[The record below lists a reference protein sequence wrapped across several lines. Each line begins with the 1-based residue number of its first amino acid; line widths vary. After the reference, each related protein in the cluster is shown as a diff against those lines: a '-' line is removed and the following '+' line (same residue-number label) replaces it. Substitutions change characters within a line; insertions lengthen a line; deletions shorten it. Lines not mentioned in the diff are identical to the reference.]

1 MHSFKTKKTII
12 IIKIKIKICDTKFYN
27 LKLLGN
33 PNTLYASQ
41 ISSFQA
47 PSPEKCSYRKL
58 LQLKK
63 PSLLSLQKL
72 KISLIWSIFTLF
84 KVFFSRT
91 MVKKWGKNAYTQI
104 LKWYISIPTGFFK
117 VSGSFNYRKKCS
129 NFLFSF
135 YFLKLLVTILL
146 FTNTSACTKIALC
159 SRNNKMLP
167 SWPIALQDMTSHS
180 KIKFSWFRPYHIQCR
195 LMFSITFTLNT
206 K

>member
-91 MVKKWGKNAYTQI
+91 MVKKMRQKRIHSNLKMVYFNTHRI
-104 LKWYISIPTGFFK
+104 LQ
-117 VSGSFNYRKKCS
+117 SFWKFQLRKKCS
-129 NFLFSF
+129 NFLFSC

-195 LMFSITFTLNT
+195 LMFSNNLHIEY
-206 K
+206 